1 MYLLSFFLLL
11 DIVRIVVPSTAHACS
26 CAEPISME
34 EQMIRKTAIF
44 TGKLISLS
52 QPNRGIISSS
62 ADPVAA
68 QFEVINVWKGDLGA
82 ETTVYTAISSESCGY
97 EGFEVDEEFIVFASG
112 PYDQLKTGLCE
123 GTKQLGSAQEE
134 LAALEAGYKPVAV
147 TSHEKNAPEI
157 SIVYKDTRS
166 SQVWIVPSVI
176 AVAMLAVTLLVVLY
190 KRWKN

>member
-1 MYLLSFFLLL
+1 MRNKVIIMYLLSFLFLL

-68 QFEVINVWKGDLGA
+68 QFEVINVWKGDLG
-82 ETTVYTAISSESCGY
+82 SESCGY

-147 TSHEKNAPEI
+147 TSHEKNAPEN